1 MNVTL
6 VPATADL
13 VQEAAGRLTTGCDY
27 SNNLVIFP
35 GKRPAHF
42 LRKTLGQRGEGSF
55 IPPKVF
61 SMDGFVDFIYE
72 DVLGLFDPALETID
86 AVAILYK
93 CHREHSTREWEHFA
107 TPDSFFG
114 IGMSIYRDIEE
125 LCIEKKGVEIT
136 SRVEEIFKD
145 MCPLHSMQNIQKLSF
160 FYEEFYKTANALNY
174 STRSLRYATVSERI
188 KEADL
193 SRYDKIIVLGFY
205 GMTASE
211 IDMFRGLAS
220 NTNAEFI
227 FQDDPGIHERL
238 KALGIDGIAPLERM
252 DTHERIE
259 FYRSPDVHGQVFAL
273 NSLLTRTQPLN
284 ERTVIALPSSET
296 LFPLLLQGLSV
307 FDEADYNV
315 SLGYPLYR
323 TPIYGFFNNLM
334 QLITTMDGHRL
345 YIHDYLRFV
354 LHPYTKNV
362 LLSTRADITRIMFHT
377 IEEELSPNRTKT
389 FFSLE
394 ELENDTELFDAIV
407 KILGKSSDSL
417 LTVAGSDSLAGHDA
431 KGIRDHLIDI
441 HNNTIRR
448 FMGFKDTADFAA
460 QCIAILSYVYRESTA
475 PLHPYFY
482 PFAEAFAK
490 TLHKIVNSQMAEIR
504 FVQPAGYFNLFKK
517 YIATCY
523 CPFTGTPLR
532 GMQVL
537 GFLETRNI
545 RFDRVYILDVNEGVL
560 PGTTLEDS
568 LLPFGARQQL
578 GLPTAVDREK
588 LSAYYLETLI
598 AGAKEVAVFFVEN
611 DKKEKSRFVER
622 LLWKQQQRN
631 NNLSDDNLVSSIQ
644 YKIEL
649 KGRSPE
655 PVAKTD
661 AMLNV
666 LRNDIRYSAS
676 ALETYLVCPLR
687 FYYKYVLRLDKK
699 DKATQDIEPMD
710 IGSFV
715 HHVLAEYFRVL
726 VGVALTPGDIDQGRM
741 LVCLEGAFREF
752 YGNDPS
758 GAAYL
763 LKHQVRKHLLD
774 FLTGYTVPVVTNTR
788 TVIKCVEESVS
799 VKMGQFRLYGVL
811 DRVDIRDGVV
821 LILDYKTSAKIP
833 MALGNL
839 DPDDRDSWS
848 AVSNCVQLPFYRMLY
863 AQRFGVPAES
873 LSCAHIF
880 LGRSVIDEAIEVP
893 FPPDAYEVV
902 GLLIQRV
909 LAEIV
914 EPSVPFGS
922 VRDAKKVCASCVYR
936 CICGT

>member
-1 MNVTL
+1 MNVML

-13 VQEAAGRLTTGCDY
+13 VQEAADRLTTGCDY

-42 LRKTLGQRGEGSF
+42 LRRTLGQRNDGSF
-55 IPPKVF
+55 IPPKVL
-61 SMDGFVDFIYE
+61 SMDDFVDFIYE
-72 DVLGLFDPALETID
+72 DVLGLFAPALEAID

-93 CHREHSTREWEHFA
+93 CHREHSTQEWEHFA

-125 LCIEKKGVEIT
+125 LCIEKKGVDIT

-145 MCPLHSMQNIQKLSF
+145 MCPLHSMHNIQKLSF
-160 FYEEFYKTANALNY
+160 FYEEFYKTTNALNY

-193 SRYDKIIVLGFY
+193 SYYDKIIVLGFY

-211 IDMFRGLAS
+211 IDLFRGLGS
-220 NTNAEFI
+220 NTNQERPGAAKNAEFI
-227 FQDDPGIHERL
+227 FQDGPGIHERL
-238 KALGIDGIAPLERM
+238 NALGVTDIAPLERT
-252 DTHERIE
+252 DTQTRIE
-259 FYRSPDVHGQVFAL
+259 FYRSPDTHGQVFAL
-273 NSLLTRTQPLN
+273 NSLLAQTQPLS

-307 FDEADYNV
+307 FKDTDYNV

-389 FFSLE
+389 FFSLD

-407 KILGKSSDSL
+407 KILDKSSDS
-417 LTVAGSDSLAGHDA
+417 TEAGHDA
-431 KGIRDHLIDI
+431 KGIRDHLIAI
-441 HNNTIRR
+441 HDNTIRR

-460 QCIAILSYVYRESTA
+460 QCIAILSYIYKESTA
-475 PLHPYFY
+475 PIHPYFY
-482 PFAEAFAK
+482 PFAEAFAT
-490 TLHKIVNSQMAEIR
+490 TLHKIVNSRMAEIR

-517 YIATCY
+517 YISTCY

-545 RFDRVYILDVNEGVL
+545 RFDRVYVLDVNEGVL

-631 NNLSDDNLVSSIQ
+631 NNLSDDNLVSSVQ

-655 PVAKTD
+655 SVAKTD

-666 LRNDIRYSAS
+666 LRSDIRYSAS
-676 ALETYLVCPLR
+676 ALEAYLVCPLR

-726 VGVALTPGDIDQGRM
+726 VGVPLTPGDIDQGRM
-741 LVCLEGAFREF
+741 IVCLEEAFREF

-774 FLTGYTVPVVTNTR
+774 FLSGYTVPVVTNTR

-799 VKMGQFRLYGVL
+799 VSMGGLRLYGVL
-811 DRVDIRDGVV
+811 DRVDIRDGAV

-833 MALGNL
+833 MA
-839 DPDDRDSWS
+839 
-848 AVSNCVQLPFYRMLY
+848 
-863 AQRFGVPAES
+863 
-873 LSCAHIF
+873 
-880 LGRSVIDEAIEVP
+880 
-893 FPPDAYEVV
+893 
-902 GLLIQRV
+902 
-909 LAEIV
+909 
-914 EPSVPFGS
+914 
-922 VRDAKKVCASCVYR
+922 
-936 CICGT
+936 